1 MLKKHFMEFKNIYLK
16 LMITFFF
23 SNFDKEVISIIYLF
37 KERWEEIYII
47 IYKIPINYINL
58 LKGNNNHINYFLLE
72 LALLITWTTLL

>member
-1 MLKKHFMEFKNIYLK
+1 MEFKNIYLK

>member
-1 MLKKHFMEFKNIYLK
+1 MEFKNIYLK

-23 SNFDKEVISIIYLF
+23 FNFDKEVISIIYLF